1 MRARL
6 ISSLVLIGL
15 LALAAPPAFA
25 ADPPTA
31 AFGGPIDGTQE
42 VPAVATA
49 ATGEATV
56 VISADD
62 STIWYVVTYS
72 GLSGALAAAHIH
84 TGAVGVSG
92 GVILPLVA
100 SASPMV
106 GTLTSANFTA
116 SGAITT
122 FAQAV
127 AAIKAG
133 NTYVNLHTAANPGGE
148 IRGQVVA
155 KGNAHFA
162 TLSGTQEVPA
172 VSTSGAGNGW
182 VVISTDGSTITY
194 YLAHS
199 GLSGAP
205 AAAHIHLGAVGV
217 NGGVMIPLVAGPS
230 PMTGVLTSADL
241 TPTGAVTDFAGA
253 VAAIVAGN
261 TYMNVHTA
269 AHPGG
274 EIRGQLAVTVAAP
287 AATAAPPAPSVPPTS
302 TSSGQPSGPGSI
314 PIGLLA
320 LALGVVAAAFVLPR
334 RGPAARRR
342 VEEASN
348 RPRD

>member
-6 ISSLVLIGL
+6 ITLMVVGL
-15 LALAAPPAFA
+15 LAMTAVPVMAAI
-25 ADPPTA
+25 PPTP
-31 AFGGPIDGTQE
+31 AFGGPMDGAQE

-62 STIWYVVTYS
+62 SKIWYVVTYS

-84 TGAVGVSG
+84 TGAAGVGG
-92 GVILPLVA
+92 GIILPLVA

-106 GTLTSANFTA
+106 GALTAANFTP
-116 SGAITT
+116 SGAVTT

-148 IRGQVVA
+148 VRGQVVA

-162 TLSGTQEVPA
+162 TLSGSQEVPPLTTA
-172 VSTSGAGNGW
+172 GSGSGW

-194 YLAHS
+194 FLS
-199 GLSGAP
+199 FGGLSGP
-205 AAAHIHLGAVGV
+205 AVAAHIHLGDVGTK
-217 NGGVMIPLVAGPS
+217 GGVMLPFVAGPS
-230 PMTGVLTSADL
+230 PLSGTLTAADFA
-241 TPTGAVTDFAGA
+241 PQGSVTDFAGA
-253 VAAIVAGN
+253 VAAIAAGG

-269 AHPGG
+269 ANPGG
-274 EIRGQLAVTVAAP
+274 EIRGQLAVTVA
-287 AATAAPPAPSVPPTS
+287 PAPSSNPTPPPTS
-302 TSSGQPSGPGSI
+302 TLTGAPSSPGSET
-314 PIGLLA
+314 IGLFALGISVFLA
-320 LALGVVAAAFVLPR
+320 LIVLPR
-334 RGPAARRR
+334 VRVRARIRIDE
-342 VEEASN
+342 VQDSTL
-348 RPRD
+348 DQ

>member
-1 MRARL
+1 MRVRL
-6 ISSLVLIGL
+6 VSIIVIGL
-15 LALAAPPAFA
+15 LALSAAPVLA
-25 ADPPTA
+25 AIPPTP
-31 AFGGPIDGTQE
+31 AFGGPLNGAQE

-72 GLSGALAAAHIH
+72 GLSGSLAAAHFH
-84 TGAVGVSG
+84 TGAPGVSG

-106 GTLTSANFTA
+106 GTLTAANFTA

-162 TLSGTQEVPA
+162 TLSGAQEGPA
-172 VSTSGAGNGW
+172 VATAGAGSAW
-182 VVISTDGSTITY
+182 VVISTDGSSITY
-194 YLAHS
+194 YVAYS
-199 GLSGAP
+199 GLSGPA

-217 NGGVMIPLVAGPS
+217 NGGVMIPLVVGPS
-230 PMTGVLTSADL
+230 PMTGTLTSANL
-241 TPTGAVTDFAGA
+241 TPTGSVTDFAGA
-253 VAAIVAGN
+253 AAAIAAGN
-261 TYMNVHTA
+261 TYINVHTA

-274 EIRGQLAVTVAAP
+274 EIRGQLAVTVA
-287 AATAAPPAPSVPPTS
+287 PAPNPTVPPTS
-302 TSSGQPSGPGSI
+302 TAPVQVAAPSST
-314 PIGLLA
+314 PIGSMVLG
-320 LALGVVAAAFVLPR
+320 LGVAIALIVLPR
-334 RGPAARRR
+334 ARGI
-342 VEEASN
+342 
-348 RPRD
+348 RPRHVDQDPRHPSA